1 MFKLKFHLDGTLNK
15 HKARLVSK
23 GFHQTPSVDFS
34 ETYSLMIKHA
44 TIRVVLTLAIAQ
56 GWEIRQLDI
65 NNAFLNGYLQE
76 DMFMSQP

>member
-1 MFKLKFHLDGTLNK
+1 MFKLKFHSDGTLNK
-15 HKARLVSK
+15 HKARLVAK

-34 ETYSLMIKHA
+34 ETCSPMIKHA
-44 TIRVVLTLAIAQ
+44 TIRVVLTLVIAQ